1 MKRILIW
8 TIVALAM
15 AVAASAPNALA
26 QSTFKVDFEF
36 KAGGSNYPKGEY
48 SVKPKD
54 DSHITLKQQ
63 STGKEFDLLFTKRLE
78 QPKPPLAD
86 PQLVF
91 NVVGDFAPSYTEY
104 ITVYVLSEVWQPGAD
119 GFLIR
124 AMKGA
129 HKTEIVK
136 GQKSK

>member
-1 MKRILIW
+1 MKRLIVGALA
-8 TIVALAM
+8 IVALTL
-15 AVAASAPNALA
+15 VAATPKAFA
-26 QSTFKVDFEF
+26 QSTFKIDFEF
-36 KAGGSNYPKGEY
+36 KAAGTDFAKGEY

-54 DSHITLKQQ
+54 DTHLTLRQEA
-63 STGKEFDLLFTKRLE
+63 TGKEVDILFTKRLE
-78 QPKPPLAD
+78 QPKPALTE

-104 ITVYVLSEVWQPGAD
+104 ITVYVLSEVWQPRAEGY
-119 GFLIR
+119 LIR

-136 GQKSK
+136 GQKAK

>member
-1 MKRILIW
+1 MKRLMIW
-8 TIVALAM
+8 AM
-15 AVAASAPNALA
+15 AAIAMTLVAATPQAHA
-26 QSTFKVDFEF
+26 QSTFKVDFAF
-36 KAGGSNYPKGEY
+36 KAAGTDFAKGDY

-54 DSHITLKQQ
+54 DTHVTLREE
-63 STGKEFDLLFTKRLE
+63 STGKEVDVLFTQRLD
-78 QPKPPLAD
+78 QPKPPLTE

-104 ITVYVLSEVWQPGAD
+104 ITVYVLSEVWLPRAD
-119 GFLIR
+119 GYLIR

-136 GQKSK
+136 GKKAK

>member
-1 MKRILIW
+1 MKRLI
-8 TIVALAM
+8 IGALAII
-15 AVAASAPNALA
+15 ALTLVAAAPQAFA
-26 QSTFKVDFEF
+26 QSAFKINFEF
-36 KAGGSNYPKGEY
+36 KAGGTAFPKGDY

-54 DSHITLKQQ
+54 DTHLTLRQEA
-63 STGKEFDLLFTKRLE
+63 TGKEVDILFTKRLE
-78 QPKPPLAD
+78 QPKPALTD

-104 ITVYVLSEVWQPGAD
+104 ITVYVLSEVWLPGAD
-119 GFLIR
+119 GYLIR

-136 GQKSK
+136 AEKAK

>member
-1 MKRILIW
+1 MKRLIIW
-8 TIVALAM
+8 
-15 AVAASAPNALA
+15 AVAAIALTLVAAAPKAYA
-26 QSTFKVDFEF
+26 QSTFKVDFPF
-36 KAGGSNYPKGEY
+36 KAAGTDFAKGGY

-54 DSHITLKQQ
+54 ATHLTLKEE
-63 STGKEFDLLFTKRLE
+63 STGKEVDLLFTQRLD
-78 QPKPPLAD
+78 QPKPPLTE

-104 ITVYVLSEVWQPGAD
+104 ITVYVLAEVWQPGAD

-136 GQKSK
+136 GKKAK